1 MNDRIKPNIY
11 LTETEKE
18 TTSQSSSVL
27 PPIKTS
33 VLNTEFSIKAP
44 LLSRIQKKYTIEK
57 SPRKKEENEAKKK
70 PTMYKQLN
78 VRYSNHDFLE
88 KTREITRLKYSLQ
101 LKLDSKN
108 QYEENIKNE
117 IAGIEETMK
126 SMENYRDNFDRNVT
140 QKFNEYLKK
149 LYSEIEKEKNKV
161 WGLYKTLSEHRK
173 ENNILESKI
182 RKKENEKNTLEK
194 WIIFQLV
201 VKNGKEPTDLQKELE
216 KFKGGFIFETADEFL
231 DGFTKE
237 EDKNILL
244 LEQYEKVNKSIEE
257 LIKERD
263 TLIETREKEEKKL
276 KQQIDE
282 KQVILNLLKKR
293 NEKLMKQKEEAMIL
307 SRNKI
312 KQRKK
317 EIQSSLNF
325 NLFNSVNFE
334 LLHSDTKGK
343 DLLYSM
349 IYSLYSEIVAN
360 LSTELDNITV
370 NFKALPTKE
379 KKMISMLISV
389 EISANYI
396 FNKMIYYK
404 KNSDIYGERLAAI
417 IKQIDVMHKREKAN
431 VLKQLEQKKYKEL
444 KDKIAK
450 RNDKVYFIPNKKN
463 LVYPFQLYQ
472 GKKKRGSSH
481 DKDKEL
487 GLEDFLYESS

>member
-1 MNDRIKPNIY
+1 
-11 LTETEKE
+11 
-18 TTSQSSSVL
+18 
-27 PPIKTS
+27 
-33 VLNTEFSIKAP
+33 
-44 LLSRIQKKYTIEK
+44 
-57 SPRKKEENEAKKK
+57 
-70 PTMYKQLN
+70 
-78 VRYSNHDFLE
+78 
-88 KTREITRLKYSLQ
+88 
-101 LKLDSKN
+101 
-108 QYEENIKNE
+108 
-117 IAGIEETMK
+117 
-126 SMENYRDNFDRNVT
+126 
-140 QKFNEYLKK
+140 
-149 LYSEIEKEKNKV
+149 
-161 WGLYKTLSEHRK
+161 
-173 ENNILESKI
+173 
-182 RKKENEKNTLEK
+182 
-194 WIIFQLV
+194 
-201 VKNGKEPTDLQKELE
+201 
-216 KFKGGFIFETADEFL
+216 
-231 DGFTKE
+231 
-237 EDKNILL
+237 
-244 LEQYEKVNKSIEE
+244 
-257 LIKERD
+257 
-263 TLIETREKEEKKL
+263 
-276 KQQIDE
+276 
-282 KQVILNLLKKR
+282 
-293 NEKLMKQKEEAMIL
+293 MKQKEEAMIL

-334 LLHSDTKGK
+334 LLHSDKKGK